1 MKDSVQNLRTP
12 SLQVKANI
20 CGGLWALKKPSI
32 SFEEDTFSLI
42 TQNAL
47 NYLQYQ
53 TKLQTKP
60 PCSVAITL
68 YLRTQNRMV

>member
-20 CGGLWALKKPSI
+20 CRGLWALKNPSV

-47 NYLQYQ
+47 DYLQYQ

-60 PCSVAITL
+60 HCRLWQSLCI
-68 YLRTQNRMV
+68 